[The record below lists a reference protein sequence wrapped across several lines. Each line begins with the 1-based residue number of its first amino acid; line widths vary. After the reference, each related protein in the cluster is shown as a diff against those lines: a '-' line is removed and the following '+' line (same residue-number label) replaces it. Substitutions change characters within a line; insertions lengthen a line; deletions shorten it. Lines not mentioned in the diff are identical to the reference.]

1 MADGLFVYKLEAG
14 YIVKDQ
20 HGYSLKTAKTIK
32 TCDNYVQAQLESRRA
47 AERAAIE
54 KINQDTKTNPSI

>member
-20 HGYSLKTAKTIK
+20 HGYTLKTAS
-32 TCDNYVQAQLESRRA
+32 NL
-47 AERAAIE
+47 
-54 KINQDTKTNPSI
+54 